1 MADAKEGF
9 DVFAFVQA
17 CGIFFKRSIDNLP
30 SGDEVR
36 QLMEKGTK
44 WRWMIAG
51 YLRGPEG
58 DCISAFASTNELTPA
73 EDWEEKAYRGVVAT
87 LVNGYMQRVI
97 EMQKAQREQE
107 QKPEIIVP

>member
-17 CGIFFKRSIDNLP
+17 CGVFFRRDCEISLP
-30 SGDEVR
+30 SGDEAR
-36 QLMEKGTK
+36 QLFEKGTK
-44 WRWMIAG
+44 YRRMIAG

-97 EMQKAQREQE
+97 EMQKAQAE
-107 QKPEIIVP
+107 KKAEIIVP